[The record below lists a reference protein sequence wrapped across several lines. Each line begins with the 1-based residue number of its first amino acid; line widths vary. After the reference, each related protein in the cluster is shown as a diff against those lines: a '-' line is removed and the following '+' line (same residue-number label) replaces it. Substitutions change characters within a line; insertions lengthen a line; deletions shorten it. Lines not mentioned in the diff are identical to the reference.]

1 MVRACSGRL
10 PRVAALW
17 DSGVLT
23 VPPRQYGEIELPESG
38 AALKARRRVMEH
50 PASDRVG
57 A

>member
-10 PRVAALW
+10 PRVAVSW

-23 VPPRQYGEIELPESG
+23 VPPRQYGEIEMPESG